1 MEPGLETLF
10 SLSMPLPGYA
20 DKAWAAAR
28 REAAAKAITSLVQRD
43 HDARMQL
50 MMTGGIQK
58 LLALLDSKVGGT
70 QQQQQSVY
78 FGLGK
83 QHASQQHCLPPSPST
98 HTHTTHTSRWAAQQL
113 C

>member
-1 MEPGLETLF
+1 MLGSLSVLIVDQACRRPLISMEPGLDTLF

-50 MMTGGIQK
+50 MMTGGVPK
-58 LLALLDSKVGGT
+58 LLALLDSKVGRHND
-70 QQQQQSVY
+70 QHANKAKQQSQPARRQFV
-78 FGLGK
+78 L
-83 QHASQQHCLPPSPST
+83 SNV
-98 HTHTTHTSRWAAQQL
+98 
-113 C
+113 